1 MLLRTTAT
9 ALALLLLSVPAHAQ
23 TVSAADPE
31 GLAAAL
37 QDLGYRA
44 TIDSAD
50 DGDPLI
56 RSMADGTN
64 FRIWFY
70 GCDDANSNCTGLNF
84 SAGFDLTKGTTLAKM
99 NDWNNQQLLG
109 YATLD
114 DENDPFLNHFVVTN
128 GGISVDTFA
137 SIIDRWDRAIA
148 DFKEEID
155 F

>member
-9 ALALLLLSVPAHAQ
+9 AFALLLMSLPAHAQ
-23 TVSAADPE
+23 TVSASDPE
-31 GLAAAL
+31 GMVSAL
-37 QDLGYRA
+37 QDLGYKA
-44 TIDSAD
+44 TLDSAE

-84 SAGFDLTKGTTLAKM
+84 SAGFDLEKGTTLAKM

-128 GGISVDTFA
+128 GGIPVETFQ

-148 DFKEEID
+148 DFKAEIN

>member
-1 MLLRTTAT
+1 MLLRSTAT
-9 ALALLLLSVPAHAQ
+9 ALALLLLSVPVQAQ
-23 TVSAADPE
+23 SVNASDPD
-31 GLAAAL
+31 GLMAAL
-37 QDLGYRA
+37 QDLGYKA
-44 TIDSAD
+44 TMDSSD

-84 SAGFDLTKGTTLAKM
+84 SAGFDLEKGTTLEKM
-99 NDWNNQQLLG
+99 NAWNNQQLLG

-114 DENDPFLNHFVVTN
+114 DENDPFLNHFVVTT
-128 GGISVDTFA
+128 GGISAEAFQ
-137 SIIDRWDRAIA
+137 SIIARWDRAIA
-148 DFKEEID
+148 DFKKEID

>member
-1 MLLRTTAT
+1 
-9 ALALLLLSVPAHAQ
+9 
-23 TVSAADPE
+23 
-31 GLAAAL
+31 
-37 QDLGYRA
+37 
-44 TIDSAD
+44 
-50 DGDPLI
+50 
-56 RSMADGTN
+56 MADGTN

-84 SAGFDLTKGTTLAKM
+84 SAGFDLDKGTTLDKM
-99 NDWNNQQLLG
+99 NAWNNNQLLG

-128 GGISVDTFA
+128 GGITAEAFQ

-148 DFKEEID
+148 DFKTEIN